1 MNIHVHEKLAGL
13 IRETFSQP
21 GAAIGRDTMAVDI
34 PGWDSLSHTIL
45 MLTVEDAFG
54 IALPEDVAY
63 ANVGELADAIAVRME
78 G

>member
-1 MNIHVHEKLAGL
+1 MSTEVLDRLAGL

-21 GAAIGRDTMAVDI
+21 KARINRDTLAEDI

-45 MLTVEDAFG
+45 LLSVEDTFG
-54 IALPEDVAY
+54 ARLPESVAY
-63 ANVGELADAIAVRME
+63 ANVGELADAIARHRK

>member
-1 MNIHVHEKLAGL
+1 MNPNVHEKLAGL

-21 GAAIGRDTMAVDI
+21 RAAIDRHTMAVDI

-54 IALPEDVAY
+54 IALPEDVSY
-63 ANVGELADAIAVRME
+63 ANVGELGDAIAVRLE

>member
-1 MNIHVHEKLAGL
+1 MSKDVLEKLAGL

-21 GAAIGRDTMAVDI
+21 GVPVDRNTIAMDI

-54 IALPEDVAY
+54 ITLADDVSY
-63 ANVGELADAIAVRME
+63 ANVGELADAIAAAAR